1 MLTNTELKTVI
12 VQNLNDQRLYSLQR
26 FLTDLIERKTHG
38 GGIPQY
44 RITNT
49 LTNQPVTSLTDLIDA
64 IHPASMK
71 PEVVKNADALGGDRL
86 HPFRV
91 ILDNLKVTVN
101 RYSAEDQD
109 YFVSGKED
117 LKIALYINYLS
128 DADPDLPLKVF
139 SFRLI

>member
-12 VQNLNDQRLYSLQR
+12 VKNLNDPRLYSLQR
-26 FLTDLIERKTHG
+26 FLTDLIKRKTQD

-49 LTNQPVTSLTDLIDA
+49 VTNQPVTSLTDLIDS
-64 IHPASMK
+64 IYPASLK

-101 RYSAEDQD
+101 RYTTEDQD

>member
-12 VQNLNDQRLYSLQR
+12 VKNLNDPRLYSLQR
-26 FLTDLIERKTHG
+26 FLTDLIKRKSLDG
-38 GGIPQY
+38 GVPQY

-49 LTNQPVTSLTDLIDA
+49 LTNQPVTSLTDLIDS
-64 IHPASMK
+64 IYPASLK

-101 RYSAEDQD
+101 RYTTEDQD
-109 YFVSGKED
+109 YFVSGKEN

-128 DADPDLPLKVF
+128 DADLVLPLKVF